1 MLIKNINLKNKL
13 IFSKVNFFAVVIIIF
28 IFTLFS
34 PSSVEAASLYLR
46 ASSNK
51 VTVGSLVT
59 INLFVDTQGK
69 TINNAEA
76 TIQFSNDLVEV
87 VSVSSRSSIFSLWVE
102 APSYSNGSGRV
113 SFNGGVP
120 DPGYNGGGGNVMS
133 IIVKAKKAGTASF
146 IFSGAAVRENDGL
159 GTDILSGQSSAS
171 IVISANT
178 ADPTKPTDPIVV
190 QPPVA
195 ETTAPTA
202 GAPLG
207 VSSSSF
213 VDSNAFYA
221 ASEGT
226 LSWRLPAKVTAVQ
239 TLLDNNPNS
248 TPTVKYVPPIT
259 QKLLTGLSD
268 GVWYFHVRYLL
279 DNVWSRTTTYKFQID
294 KTAPT
299 NLSVTP
305 EKTNNCIVGIRVKA
319 DDALSGID
327 YYNVTIDNEATVKVM
342 ASDAQNLIPWP
353 ALKAGHHQAL
363 VVAYDK
369 AGNKAESITP
379 IDVDELQAPV
389 LDSVPGKVKIGEKLE
404 ITGHSEYPDSNL
416 KLVITFD
423 SGDEKI
429 YDVITDKTGKFS
441 FSSKPMLKEG
451 SYQISAYFVG
461 CGGMNNSVSTKSSVG
476 AESVEI
482 VKTIP
487 KPKDTS
493 NRLYIIGLIIELV
506 LILILL
512 LGWYKYI
519 KLRGRMKTIKR
530 RNDNLTLALLLEK
543 ANKDIAVLT
552 KAQKKKKLNRGE
564 EKAICS
570 LKEIIDD
577 IEMMKRER

>member
-1 MLIKNINLKNKL
+1 MILNNRLKIGSN
-13 IFSKVNFFAVVIIIF
+13 FSKVNIFTVVIIIF
-28 IFTLFS
+28 VFSLFS
-34 PSSVEAASLYLR
+34 TSRAEAASLYLR
-46 ASSNK
+46 ASNSK

-76 TIQFSNDLVEV
+76 AIQFSNDLVDV

-120 DPGYNGGGGNVMS
+120 DPGYNGGGGNVLS

-171 IVISANT
+171 IVISSNT
-178 ADPTKPTDPIVV
+178 AEPTKPTDPIVV
-190 QPPVA
+190 QPPVE
-195 ETTAPTA
+195 ETPTPA
-202 GAPLG
+202 TGAPVS
-207 VSSSSF
+207 VSSNTF
-213 VDSNAFYA
+213 PDQNAYYTA
-221 ASEGT
+221 TDG
-226 LSWRLPAKVTAVQ
+226 LVSWRLPAKVTAVQ
-239 TLLDNNPNS
+239 TLLDNSPNT
-248 TPTVKYVPPIT
+248 TPTIKYTPPIS
-259 QKLLTGLSD
+259 QKSLAGLSD

-279 DNVWSRTTTYKFQID
+279 DNVWSKTTTYKFQID
-294 KTAPT
+294 TTAPT
-299 NLSVTP
+299 NLSVVP

-327 YYNVTIDNEATVKVM
+327 YYNVTIDNEATVKVP
-342 ASDAQNLIPWP
+342 ASDSDNLIPWP
-353 ALKAGHHQAL
+353 ALKAGHHQVLA
-363 VVAYDK
+363 VAYDK

-379 IDVDELQAPV
+379 IDVDELLPPV

-404 ITGHSEYPDSNL
+404 ISGHSEYPNSNL

-423 SGDEKI
+423 SGDEKT
-429 YDVITDKTGKFS
+429 YDVITDKTGKFT
-441 FSSKPMLKEG
+441 FTSKPMQKEG

-461 CGGMNNSVSTKSSVG
+461 CGGMNNSTSTKSSVG
-476 AESVEI
+476 VENVEI

-487 KPKDTS
+487 EPKDTS
-493 NRLYIIGLIIELV
+493 NRLYIIGLIVELI

-519 KLRGRMKTIKR
+519 KLRGRMEAIKR
-530 RNDNLTLALLLEK
+530 RNDNLTLTLLLEK
-543 ANKDIAVLT
+543 ANKDISILT
-552 KAQKKKKLNRGE
+552 KAQKKKKLNHGE
-564 EKAICS
+564 EKAIDS

-577 IEMMKRER
+577 IEMMKREK